1 MAEDSLRKGRYTR
14 FSNKIGLVDSKT
26 GGFINN
32 SPEVILNFPFKDT
45 VLEAGMTK
53 EDAGREERFLHTEI
67 DAKDIDTL
75 FDPKVLTDFRYID
88 KDGERKLTKD
98 DDIEFFDENGDLK
111 QNLLIK
117 GNNLLAL
124 HTLHEKLVG
133 RVKLIYIDPPYNTG
147 NDGFKYNDTFNHSSW
162 LTFMKNRLEI
172 AKALLSK
179 QGAIFV
185 QCDYNEFA
193 YLKVLMD
200 EIFLPE
206 NFLSMITCKVK
217 APSGVASGAQ
227 MIFDCSEYI
236 LIYANNKESLTFNHL
251 QEESEIVDEK
261 SKTSSFYNLLLN
273 NVSFNNMKLV
283 KEIDGDKVYEIP
295 KNDYSIT
302 TMEQLSQESYYDNY
316 DKVFRTAALSG
327 GKEKKIK
334 AFLDTIEGANDSLY
348 VFEHIPTKGKRSG
361 EICRDLIYRKGGIL
375 MLKDFAIK
383 NDSNKTVTKMQHIT
397 SIISNDW
404 WQGLSGEGGTDFKN
418 GKKPELLIKTIIEMA
433 TNENDIVLDFCLG
446 SGTTAAVAHK
456 LNRHWIGIE
465 QMDYI
470 ETKAKNR
477 LQDVIV
483 GEQTGISKDV
493 NWKGGGSFVYLELKK
508 YNQDFIDRI
517 MEAASIPE
525 LEEIYEDMQK
535 NAFLKFW
542 FDKKEFEKDEKFRKL
557 DIDGRKQALVNI
569 LDENQFYLN
578 YDEMEDSKYH
588 VTEDE
593 KALTNR
599 FYQESDKPEEL
610 ENAEE

>member
-14 FSNKIGLVDSKT
+14 FGNKIGLVDSKT

-32 SPEVILNFPFKDT
+32 SPDVVLNFPFKDT

-124 HTLHEKLVG
+124 HTLHEKLAG

-147 NDGFKYNDTFNHSSW
+147 NDGFKYNDAFNHSSW
-162 LTFMKNRLEI
+162 LTFMKNRLEA
-172 AKALLSK
+172 AKQLLSK
-179 QGAIFV
+179 DGSIFIS
-185 QCDYNEFA
+185 CDYRENS
-193 YLKVLMD
+193 YLRVLLD
-200 EIFLPE
+200 EIFSPE
-206 NFLSMITCKVK
+206 CMVNEITWRKYGGVKNQASLKLTTQQETIYWYSKSTNFSFNMQYNPLSETYIKNEYKYIDANGRRYAKLRGRNYQNSNGKAKIKYLDENPGSPIT
-217 APSGVASGAQ
+217 
-227 MIFDCSEYI
+227 
-236 LIYANNKESLTFNHL
+236 SLWAEDGL
-251 QEESEIVDEK
+251 QLN
-261 SKTSSFYNLLLN
+261 TSS
-273 NVSFNNMKLV
+273 S
-283 KEIDGDKVYEIP
+283 
-295 KNDYSIT
+295 
-302 TMEQLSQESYYDNY
+302 
-316 DKVFRTAALSG
+316 
-327 GKEKKIK
+327 EK
-334 AFLDTIEGANDSLY
+334 IE
-348 VFEHIPTKGKRSG
+348 
-361 EICRDLIYRKGGIL
+361 
-375 MLKDFAIK
+375 DF
-383 NDSNKTVTKMQHIT
+383 VGQ
-397 SIISNDW
+397 
-404 WQGLSGEGGTDFKN
+404 
-418 GKKPELLIKTIIEMA
+418 KPEALLKRIIA
-433 TNENDIVLDFCLG
+433 LGTNEGDIVLDFCVG
-446 SGTTAAVAHK
+446 SGTTVAVAHK
-456 LNRHWIGIE
+456 MKRLWIGIE

-470 ETKAKNR
+470 EDITKKR
-477 LQDVIV
+477 LKDVID
-483 GEQTGISKDV
+483 GDQTGISKDV
-493 NWKGGGSFVYLELKK
+493 NWQGGGSFVYFELKK

-557 DIDGRKQALVNI
+557 DIDGRKQALVDI

-588 VTEDE
+588 VTENE
-593 KALTNR
+593 KVLTNR
-599 FYQESDKPEEL
+599 FYQESDDLEEL
-610 ENAEE
+610 ANAEE